1 MAKNLRDYI
10 NGFSENVTKIIE
22 RFDLDNQIT
31 RLAEAK
37 LLYQVVGKFAGMKDL
52 DKLSTHDMGY
62 VFEHLIRK
70 FYEDANAEAGDH
82 FTPREVIH
90 LMVNL
95 LVAPDM
101 DTIMGEG
108 RSSTSSIL
116 PVVPAAC

>member
-1 MAKNLRDYI
+1 
-10 NGFSENVTKIIE
+10 
-22 RFDLDNQIT
+22 
-31 RLAEAK
+31 
-37 LLYQVVGKFAGMKDL
+37 
-52 DKLSTHDMGY
+52 MGY

-101 DTIMGEG
+101 DTDHGRRA
-108 RSSTSSIL
+108 RSSTSSIP
-116 PVVPAAC
+116 PVVPAVC